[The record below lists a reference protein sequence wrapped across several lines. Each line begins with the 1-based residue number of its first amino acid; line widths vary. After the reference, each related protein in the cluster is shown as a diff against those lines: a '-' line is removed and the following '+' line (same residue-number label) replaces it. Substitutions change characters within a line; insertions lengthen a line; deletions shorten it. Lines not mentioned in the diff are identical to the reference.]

1 MPETEFWRAFKELCD
16 QNGTSPNAV
25 AKELGLASGSITAWK
40 NGRKPHFETIGR
52 LASYFGVDMGVFYG
66 LAETEKVPTGEP
78 AGATE
83 EQIRFALF
91 DGGEISDEGYAKVV
105 EFAKMVQALE
115 RQQKLNKKNN
125 E

>member
-1 MPETEFWRAFKELCD
+1 MPETEFWSAFKELCD
-16 QNGTSPNAV
+16 QNGTTPNAV

-40 NGRKPHFETIGR
+40 GGRKPQFTTIGR
-52 LASYFGVDMGVFYG
+52 LATYFGVGIERFYG
-66 LAETEKVPTGEP
+66 LPEPEKAPAEQ

-115 RQQKLNKKNN
+115 RQQKLSKKNN

>member
-1 MPETEFWRAFKELCD
+1 MSTLFWEKLTEICRENKQTPTGVCREI
-16 QNGTSPNAV
+16 GIS
-25 AKELGLASGSITAWK
+25 SGNPSAWK
-40 NGRKPHFETIGR
+40 TGRVPNMKIIR
-52 LASYFGVDMGVFYG
+52 LLAAHFGVS
-66 LAETEKVPTGEP
+66 ETYFLEEKEKAPTEP

-115 RQQKLNKKNN
+115 RQQKLSKKNN

>member
-1 MPETEFWRAFKELCD
+1 MGETEFWTAFKELCD
-16 QNGTSPNAV
+16 RNGTSPNAV
-25 AKELGLASGSITAWK
+25 ARELGLSSGSVTAWK
-40 NGRKPHFETIGR
+40 KGATPTMQTIGR
-52 LASYFGVDMGVFYG
+52 VAMHFNVPMETFYG
-66 LAETEKVPTGEP
+66 LAETEKAPAEP

-115 RQQKLNKKNN
+115 RQQKLSKKNN

>member
-1 MPETEFWRAFKELCD
+1 MPETEFWSAFKELCD

-25 AKELGLASGSITAWK
+25 ARELGLSSGSITAWK
-40 NGRKPHFETIGR
+40 NGRTPQFTTIGR
-52 LASYFGVDMGVFYG
+52 IAAHFGVGMERFYG
-66 LAETEKVPTGEP
+66 LAETEKAPTEL

-115 RQQKLNKKNN
+115 RQQKLNKKK
-125 E
+125 EE

>member
-1 MPETEFWRAFKELCD
+1 MQETEFWRAFKELCD
-16 QNGTSPNAV
+16 QNGTTPNAV

-40 NGRKPHFETIGR
+40 NGRKPQFGTIGR
-52 LASYFGVDMGVFYG
+52 LALYFGCGMERFYG
-66 LAETEKVPTGEP
+66 IAETEKAPTEP

-115 RQQKLNKKNN
+115 RQQKLSKKNN